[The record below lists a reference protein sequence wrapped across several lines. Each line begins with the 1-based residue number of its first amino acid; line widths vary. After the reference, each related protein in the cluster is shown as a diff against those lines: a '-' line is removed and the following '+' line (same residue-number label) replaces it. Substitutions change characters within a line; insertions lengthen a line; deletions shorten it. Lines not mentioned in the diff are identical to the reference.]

1 MIYRRLVAIFILY
14 IMLLGTF
21 PASATAPATAA
32 SLYAQ
37 YPELGFTLAIAPQT
51 EPSLALV
58 NRDHPLDSTFKPN
71 VVTPKVT
78 KKRGASITMQQEA
91 AEALEAMFLAAES
104 EGLELVAVSGYRS
117 YSKQK
122 TLYARSVERNGQ
134 EKADKMS
141 ARPGTSEHQLGLSMD
156 LSCASLDNDLTS
168 KFARKA
174 EGKWVAEHCA
184 EFGFIIRYKA
194 AWTDTT
200 GYQGEPWHIRYV
212 GKQHA
217 AWIAKMDVPF
227 ETYVAYLE
235 LVWQQDTAQGS

>member
-1 MIYRRLVAIFILY
+1 MIYKRWVAILILC
-14 IMLLGTF
+14 MLLLGTL
-21 PASATAPATAA
+21 PASAVAPSTAA

-37 YPELGFTLAIAPQT
+37 YPELDFTLAIAPQT
-51 EPSLALV
+51 EPTLALV
-58 NRDHPLDSTFKPN
+58 NRDHPLDSTFKPK
-71 VVTPKVT
+71 VVTPQVM
-78 KKRGASITMQQEA
+78 KKRGASIALQPEA
-91 AEALEAMFLAAES
+91 AAALEAMFQAAES
-104 EGLELVAVSGYRS
+104 AGLELVAVSGYRS

-168 KFARKA
+168 RFARKA

-194 AWTDTT
+194 EWTDTT

-217 AWIAKMDVPF
+217 TWMVKMDVPF
-227 ETYVAYLE
+227 EPYVAYLE
-235 LVWQQDTAQGS
+235 LAWQQQDTAQ